1 VTGDD
6 VVGAPGPFAWVEAD
20 PWGECRSTGFR
31 LREDFAADLELIA
44 AEVRAAGGVITSS
57 GALRPLAAEVT
68 PGRSPVSLHYL
79 GRAIDL
85 CIWSGMQRADDPYVV
100 VPDPAGTADRIIWRV
115 FCVVPWTSEP
125 SRPIEALLWRLDG
138 HQATAPR
145 DVSVLDLT
153 ARFEASG
160 WSRVPARPGWQEHY
174 LCVEWW
180 HLERRDGLEPGR
192 TTFGD
197 ELRALYPGA
206 AIEASPLNALG
217 TRVWNGRWFAAQPDL
232 SS

>member
-1 VTGDD
+1 MTGRDAA
-6 VVGAPGPFAWVEAD
+6 GAPGPFAWVEAD
-20 PWGECRSTGFR
+20 AWGECRSTGFR

-44 AEVRAAGGVITSS
+44 AEVHAAGGVITSS

-85 CIWSGMQRADDPYVV
+85 CIWSGMQHADDPYIV
-100 VPDPAGTADRIIWRV
+100 VPDHAGTADRLFWRV
-115 FCVVPWTSEP
+115 FCVVPSASES
-125 SRPIEALLWRLDG
+125 SRTIEARLWRIDG
-138 HQATAPR
+138 HQTTESR

-160 WSRVPARPGWQEHY
+160 WSRVPARPGWLEHY
-174 LCVEWW
+174 LNVEWW

-197 ELRALYPGA
+197 EVRALYPEA
-206 AIEASPLNALG
+206 AIAASPLNALSD
-217 TRVWNGRWFAAQPDL
+217 RVWNGRWFAAQPDL